1 MRIKNYLE
9 DNTISLDDKLIGTDH
24 EDADSTKNYT
34 VGDLQLAI
42 RGYKV
47 YTALLTQVGTNPPTA
62 TVLENT
68 IGTIGF
74 EYLSIGRYKII
85 SDTLFIENKTFAL
98 IGNTTDDYRNA
109 SENLFS
115 AKLSFGSANQSTIM
129 IVSDGTNGDM
139 YNTPIE
145 IKIYN

>member
-68 IGTIGF
+68 IGTITF
-74 EYLSIGRYKII
+74 SYDSIGNYNIN
-85 SDTLFIENKTFAL
+85 SSGLFTLNKTTVFTGMNVKNDLGIIGFAHET
-98 IGNTTDDYRNA
+98 INTIPIVTVNTNLLTTGQNGLLYNA
-109 SENLFS
+109 
-115 AKLSFGSANQSTIM
+115 
-129 IVSDGTNGDM
+129 
-139 YNTPIE
+139 PIE
-145 IKIYN
+145 IRVYL

>member
-68 IGTIGF
+68 IGNITFSYDGIGQ
-74 EYLSIGRYKII
+74 YSIVSNG
-85 SDTLFIENKTFAL
+85 LFTTNKTTVFTSMNFYNDYNI
-98 IGNTTDDYRNA
+98 IGHDYN
-109 SENLFS
+109 ST
-115 AKLSFGSANQSTIM
+115 STIV
-129 IVSDGTNGDM
+129 IGTINVSLLTTSQN
-139 YNTPIE
+139 NLLTRTPIE
-145 IKIYN
+145 IRVYL